1 MKGNGSSLAELLV
14 SSVCYLCTAGFPEHM
29 TFTAFRRR
37 YEGILPTQRRPH
49 KNLTDKQA
57 TDMIVER
64 LELKKTSLRVGLSQ
78 IFFRAGI
85 TGMLEQQL
93 EEKTSLVIAS
103 FQARCRG
110 YLARRLLEKTEVC
123 LYMAWE

>member
-1 MKGNGSSLAELLV
+1 
-14 SSVCYLCTAGFPEHM
+14 M

-37 YEGILPTQRRPH
+37 YEGILPTQKRPH

-57 TDMIVER
+57 TEMIIER
-64 LELKKTSLRVGLSQ
+64 LELKKASLRIGLSQ

-85 TGMLEQQL
+85 TGSLEQQL
-93 EEKTSLVIAS
+93 EEKTSFVLAS

-110 YLARRLLEKTEVC
+110 YLVRRWLEKMEVC
-123 LYMAWE
+123 TYVCMYV

>member
-1 MKGNGSSLAELLV
+1 
-14 SSVCYLCTAGFPEHM
+14 M

-64 LELKKTSLRVGLSQ
+64 LELKKASLRVGLSQ

-103 FQARCRG
+103 FQARCKG

-123 LYMAWE
+123 LYVAWEWKQCACILYRHPNWLH

>member
-1 MKGNGSSLAELLV
+1 
-14 SSVCYLCTAGFPEHM
+14 M

-37 YEGILPTQRRPH
+37 YEGILPSQRRPH
-49 KNLTDKQA
+49 KNITDKQA
-57 TDMIVER
+57 TEMIVDR
-64 LELKKTSLRVGLSQ
+64 LELKKASLRVGLSQ

-110 YLARRLLEKTEVC
+110 YLVRRWQEKMKVC
-123 LYMAWE
+123 MCSRLVVF

>member
-1 MKGNGSSLAELLV
+1 
-14 SSVCYLCTAGFPEHM
+14 M

-37 YEGILPTQRRPH
+37 YEGILPMQRRPH

-57 TDMIVER
+57 TDMIVDR
-64 LELKKTSLRVGLSQ
+64 LELKKASLRIGLSQ

-85 TGMLEQQL
+85 TSMLEQQL
-93 EEKTSLVIAS
+93 EEKTSHVIAS

-110 YLARRLLEKTEVC
+110 YLARRWLEKTEVC
-123 LYMAWE
+123 VIVVQCVYIYIQAPTTWLHCCPL

>member
-1 MKGNGSSLAELLV
+1 
-14 SSVCYLCTAGFPEHM
+14 M

-37 YEGILPTQRRPH
+37 YEGILPMQRRPH

-57 TDMIVER
+57 TDMIVDR
-64 LELKKTSLRVGLSQ
+64 LELKKASLRIGLSQ

-85 TGMLEQQL
+85 TGTLEQQL
-93 EEKTSLVIAS
+93 EEKTSHVIAY

-110 YLARRLLEKTEVC
+110 YLARRWLEKTEVC
-123 LYMAWE
+123 MYDCSTVCVYTCIQASTTWPHCHPL